1 MDLTKLALNAPLG
14 SDVVVPIDATAS
26 NLTVIIPV
34 TVPVQVQADM
44 TMGNLHDG
52 NQDRGGIDASSK
64 ATTTPRSRVPGWSCP
79 ISGTVS
85 NVTIQEGN

>member
-1 MDLTKLALNAPLG
+1 MDLTKLALNPPLG
-14 SDVVVPIDATAS
+14 TDVVVPIDATAS
-26 NLTVIIPV
+26 NLTVVIPD

-44 TMGNLHDG
+44 TMGNL
-52 NQDRGGIDASSK
+52 NEGGRSHGGM
-64 ATTTPRSRVPGWSCP
+64 TTQQSDYNTGQPGARLILK

>member
-1 MDLTKLALNAPLG
+1 MDLTKLALNPPLG

-26 NLTVIIPV
+26 NLTIVIPT

-52 NQDRGGIDASSK
+52 NQDRGGITKQQSDYNTSQ
-64 ATTTPRSRVPGWSCP
+64 PGARLVLQV
-79 ISGTVS
+79 SGTVS
-85 NVTIQEGN
+85 NVTIKEGN